1 MSRVPSIAV
10 TNTKI
15 MRAFCWNNNNTNNT
29 FKQALNYLKNTFKN
43 FREKYID
50 NFREILMACLPTP
63 LVFLQ
68 VLFFHQLVKIYSSFS
83 QREDNYF
90 RQTNEKRYLFHNKK
104 FQLRGVSQRVLS
116 VTKLMFSRRWWDIF

>member
-1 MSRVPSIAV
+1 
-10 TNTKI
+10 
-15 MRAFCWNNNNTNNT
+15 
-29 FKQALNYLKNTFKN
+29 
-43 FREKYID
+43 
-50 NFREILMACLPTP
+50 MACLPTP

-104 FQLRGVSQRVLS
+104 FRLRGVSQKFLS